1 MKYISFLIFIVSIQ
15 LGFSQTFVKDSL
27 NNQPVS
33 FATIDFGNGYG
44 TFADEEGKF
53 YYSEKLYKGIDTLII
68 SALGYK
74 KKKIATNK
82 LTDTIKLPHEA
93 SMLEEVIVT
102 AKPKGKFK
110 IMTIKPNGHEDY
122 FKCWL
127 PTIESEI
134 AVYFPNNSPNT
145 KRISKLLI
153 PIKTEAKNWDKRHKD
168 KHEKRPF
175 STLFR
180 VHFYENNEGLPGD
193 VLTYEKIL
201 FIANQDTDPIFELDV
216 TKSNIMIPKD
226 GIFVSIQV
234 LGYTDKDGKLLPNK
248 KYKEVETKRGIVRVS
263 TTFRPLLPFTDK
275 IASKQTFVK
284 RIFHNNG
291 KWVLFDLKNIN
302 NSNLLK
308 AGLNNYGMG
317 LEVEFYKEK

>member
-1 MKYISFLIFIVSIQ
+1 MKYISFLIFIISIQ

-53 YYSEKLYKGIDTLII
+53 YYSEKLYKGIDTLAI

-74 KKKIATNK
+74 KKKVATNQ
-82 LTDTIKLPHEA
+82 LGNSVLLNQES

-102 AKPKGKFK
+102 ATPKGKYK
-110 IMTIKPNGHEDY
+110 LVTLKPNGHEDY

-134 AVYFPNNSPNT
+134 AVFFPNNSPNT
-145 KRISKLLI
+145 KRISKLLL

-180 VHFYENNEGLPGD
+180 VQFYDNNNGLPGD

-201 FIANQDTDPIFELDV
+201 FIANQDTDPIFEFDV
-216 TKSNIMIPKD
+216 TNSNIIIPED

-234 LGYTDKDGKLLPNK
+234 LGYTDKEGKLLPNK
-248 KYKEVETKRGIVRVS
+248 KYKEVETKRGTVKVS
-263 TTFRPLLPFTDK
+263 TTFRPLLPFTDQ
-275 IASKQTFVK
+275 IASKHTYVK

-291 KWVLFDLKNIN
+291 EWVLFDQKNIK

-317 LEVEFYKEK
+317 LKVEVYKDK

>member
-1 MKYISFLIFIVSIQ
+1 MKYLSFLIFIISIQ

-53 YYSEKLYKGIDTLII
+53 YYSEKLYKGIDTLAI

-74 KKKIATNK
+74 KKKVATNQ
-82 LTDTIKLPHEA
+82 LGNTVLLNQES

-102 AKPKGKFK
+102 ATPKGKYK
-110 IMTIKPNGHEDY
+110 LVTLKPNGHEDY

-134 AVYFPNNSPNT
+134 AVFFPNNSPNT
-145 KRISKLLI
+145 KRISKLLL

-180 VHFYENNEGLPGD
+180 VQFYDNNNGLPGD

-201 FIANQDTDPIFELDV
+201 FIANQDTDPIFEFDV
-216 TKSNIMIPKD
+216 TNSNIIIPED

-234 LGYTDKDGKLLPNK
+234 LGYTDKEGKLLPNK
-248 KYKEVETKRGIVRVS
+248 KYKEVETKRGTVKVS
-263 TTFRPLLPFTDK
+263 TTFRPLLPFTDQ
-275 IASKQTFVK
+275 IASKQTYVK

-291 KWVLFDLKNIN
+291 EWVLFDQKNIK

-317 LEVEFYKEK
+317 LKVEVYKDK

>member
-1 MKYISFLIFIVSIQ
+1 MKYISFLIFIISIQ

-53 YYSEKLYKGIDTLII
+53 YYSEKLYKGIDTLAI

-74 KKKIATNK
+74 KKKVATNQ
-82 LTDTIKLPHEA
+82 LGNSVLLNQES

-102 AKPKGKFK
+102 ATPKGKYK
-110 IMTIKPNGHEDY
+110 LVTLKPNGHEDY

-134 AVYFPNNSPNT
+134 AVFFPNNSPNT
-145 KRISKLLI
+145 KRISKLLL

-180 VHFYENNEGLPGD
+180 VQFYDNNNGLPGD

-201 FIANQDTDPIFELDV
+201 FIAKQDTDPIFEFDV
-216 TKSNIMIPKD
+216 TNSNIIIPED

-248 KYKEVETKRGIVRVS
+248 KYKEVETKRGTVKVS
-263 TTFRPLLPFTDK
+263 TTFRPLLPFTDQ
-275 IASKQTFVK
+275 IASKHTYVK

-291 KWVLFDLKNIN
+291 EWVLFDQKNIK

-317 LEVEFYKEK
+317 LKVEVYKDK

>member
-1 MKYISFLIFIVSIQ
+1 MKYISFLIFIISIQ

-53 YYSEKLYKGIDTLII
+53 YYSEKLYKGIDTLAI

-74 KKKIATNK
+74 KKKVATNQ
-82 LTDTIKLPHEA
+82 LGNSVLLNQES

-102 AKPKGKFK
+102 ATPKGKYK
-110 IMTIKPNGHEDY
+110 LVTLKPNGHEDY

-134 AVYFPNNSPNT
+134 AVFFPNNSPNT
-145 KRISKLLI
+145 KRISKLLL

-180 VHFYENNEGLPGD
+180 VQFYDNNNGLPGD

-201 FIANQDTDPIFELDV
+201 FIANQDTDPIFEFDV
-216 TKSNIMIPKD
+216 TNSNIIIPED

-248 KYKEVETKRGIVRVS
+248 KYKEVETKRGTVKVS
-263 TTFRPLLPFTDK
+263 TTFRPLLPFTDQ
-275 IASKQTFVK
+275 IASKHTYVK

-291 KWVLFDLKNIN
+291 EWVLFDQKNIK

-317 LEVEFYKEK
+317 LKVEVYKDK

>member
-1 MKYISFLIFIVSIQ
+1 MKYISFLIFIISIQ

-53 YYSEKLYKGIDTLII
+53 YYSEKLYKGIDTLAI

-74 KKKIATNK
+74 KKKVATNQ
-82 LTDTIKLPHEA
+82 LGNSVLLNQES

-102 AKPKGKFK
+102 ATPKGKYK
-110 IMTIKPNGHEDY
+110 LVTLKPNGHEDY

-134 AVYFPNNSPNT
+134 AVFFPNNSPNT
-145 KRISKLLI
+145 KRISKLLL

-201 FIANQDTDPIFELDV
+201 FIANQDTDPIFEFDV
-216 TKSNIMIPKD
+216 TNSNIIIPED

-248 KYKEVETKRGIVRVS
+248 KYKEVETKRGTVKVS
-263 TTFRPLLPFTDK
+263 TTFRPLLPFTDQ
-275 IASKQTFVK
+275 IASKHTYVK

-291 KWVLFDLKNIN
+291 EWVLFDQKNIK

-317 LEVEFYKEK
+317 LKVEVYKDK

>member
-1 MKYISFLIFIVSIQ
+1 MKYISFLIFIISIQ

-53 YYSEKLYKGIDTLII
+53 YYSEKLYKGIDTLAI

-74 KKKIATNK
+74 KKKVATNQ
-82 LTDTIKLPHEA
+82 LGNSVLLNQES

-102 AKPKGKFK
+102 ATPKGKYK
-110 IMTIKPNGHEDY
+110 LVTLKPNGHEDY

-134 AVYFPNNSPNT
+134 AVFFPNNSPNT
-145 KRISKLLI
+145 KRISKLLL

-180 VHFYENNEGLPGD
+180 VQFYDNNNGLPGD

-201 FIANQDTDPIFELDV
+201 FIANQDTDPIFEFDV
-216 TKSNIMIPKD
+216 TNSNIIIPED

-248 KYKEVETKRGIVRVS
+248 KYKEVETKRGTVKVS
-263 TTFRPLLPFTDK
+263 TTFRPLLPFTDQ
-275 IASKQTFVK
+275 IASKQTYVK

-291 KWVLFDLKNIN
+291 EWVLFDQKNIK

-317 LEVEFYKEK
+317 LKVEVYKDK

>member
-1 MKYISFLIFIVSIQ
+1 MKYLSFLIGIISIQ

-53 YYSEKLYKGIDTLII
+53 YYSEKLYKGIDTLAI

-74 KKKIATNK
+74 KKKVATNQ
-82 LTDTIKLPHEA
+82 LGNSVLLNQES

-102 AKPKGKFK
+102 ATPKGKYK
-110 IMTIKPNGHEDY
+110 LVTLKPNGHEDY

-134 AVYFPNNSPNT
+134 AVFFPNNSPNT
-145 KRISKLLI
+145 KRISKLLL

-180 VHFYENNEGLPGD
+180 VQFYDNNNGLPGD

-201 FIANQDTDPIFELDV
+201 FIANQDTDPIFEFDV
-216 TKSNIMIPKD
+216 TNSNIIIPED

-248 KYKEVETKRGIVRVS
+248 KYKEVETKRGTVKVS
-263 TTFRPLLPFTDK
+263 TTFRPLLPFTDQ
-275 IASKQTFVK
+275 IASKHTYVK

-291 KWVLFDLKNIN
+291 EWVLFDQKNIK

-317 LEVEFYKEK
+317 LKVEVYKDK

>member
-1 MKYISFLIFIVSIQ
+1 MKYISFLIFIISIQ

-53 YYSEKLYKGIDTLII
+53 YYSEKLYKGIDTLAI

-74 KKKIATNK
+74 KKKVATNQ
-82 LTDTIKLPHEA
+82 LGNSVLLNQES

-102 AKPKGKFK
+102 ATPKGKYK
-110 IMTIKPNGHEDY
+110 LVTLKPNGHEDY

-134 AVYFPNNSPNT
+134 AVFFPNNSPNT
-145 KRISKLLI
+145 KRISKLLL

-180 VHFYENNEGLPGD
+180 VHFYENNKGLPGD

-201 FIANQDTDPIFELDV
+201 FIANQDTDPIFEFDV
-216 TKSNIMIPKD
+216 TNSNIIIPED

-248 KYKEVETKRGIVRVS
+248 KYKEVETKRGTVKVS
-263 TTFRPLLPFTDK
+263 TTFRPLLPFTDQ
-275 IASKQTFVK
+275 IASKQTYVK

-291 KWVLFDLKNIN
+291 EWVLFDQKNIK

-317 LEVEFYKEK
+317 LKVEVYKDK